1 MIFRIY
7 IYIIHFTCIITHY
20 IYIYMCVCVCIY
32 IYICIYIY
40 VYIYYIYITCTAP
53 GPGKGGKG
61 GKGDRKGGPP
71 SSDELPETRRD
82 ELCPGNEDSK
92 ECWEKD
98 VETLQ
103 KYQEMVNQRDFTYE
117 SDC

>member
-1 MIFRIY
+1 MVFRIY
-7 IYIIHFTCIITHY
+7 IYIYIITQFTCIITHY
-20 IYIYMCVCVCIY
+20 
-32 IYICIYIY
+32 
-40 VYIYYIYITCTAP
+40 VYIYNITCTAP

-71 SSDELPETRRD
+71 SSDELPETRRV

-92 ECWEKD
+92 ECWKKD

-103 KYQEMVNQRDFTYE
+103 KYGYE
-117 SDC
+117 SIPINTIFSGMNIHLPAIFMFTRGTRF